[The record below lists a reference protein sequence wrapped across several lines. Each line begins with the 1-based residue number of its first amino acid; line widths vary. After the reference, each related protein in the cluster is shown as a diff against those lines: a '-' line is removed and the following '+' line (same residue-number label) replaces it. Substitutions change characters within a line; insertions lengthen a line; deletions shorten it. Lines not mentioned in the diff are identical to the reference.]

1 MSKGEDTRQFI
12 IEKAAALLN
21 QKGIAG
27 TSISDIM
34 EATGLAK
41 GGIYRRFESKEE
53 ITREVFHFL
62 YNRLLDRIAAVATDA
77 NSAKGKLFA
86 ILDLYHDHLVLDKKG
101 GCPLLN
107 FGTEADNT
115 DAELRD
121 QVAKGIKT
129 MQENF
134 SRIVTE
140 GIKSGEFTRTINAR
154 DFGIKM
160 FNLLEG
166 AILSSRVMNDKHQM
180 KLVST
185 ILKKEIT
192 GFSN

>member
-1 MSKGEDTRQFI
+1 MSKGEDTRYFI

-21 QKGIAG
+21 RKGIAG

-53 ITREVFHFL
+53 ITREAFHYL
-62 YNRLLDRIAAVATDA
+62 YNRLSDRIAAAIA
-77 NSAKGKLFA
+77 HESSAKGQLYA
-86 ILDLYHDHLVLDKKG
+86 ILDLYHDHLVLDKNG

-115 DAELRD
+115 DLGLRD
-121 QVAKGIKT
+121 RVARGIKE
-129 MQENF
+129 MQDSF
-134 SRIVTE
+134 SRIIAD
-140 GIKSGEFTRTINAR
+140 GIKSGEFTKKVNPGE
-154 DFGIKM
+154 FGVKM

-166 AILSSRVMNDKHQM
+166 AILSCRVMNDRHQM
-180 KLVST
+180 KQVSDM
-185 ILKKEIT
+185 LKNEIT
-192 GFSN
+192 TF